1 MVGTDTPYIP
11 PPTPGSRG
19 DPFATPAPSMRQTDP
34 FEDSISRG
42 SGAPS
47 PGRMTPRYQPSDH
60 SIPLQQ
66 YGPGT
71 EYAAGRGSYS
81 DNPYKRVSTAWDPR
95 ISRGEIDPNDIADDG
110 DDGMMEPVSR
120 KRSVLGMRTQSSSV
134 SGGTAAGAAAG
145 GGILGTLGG
154 FVGKSNAS
162 GVGNRDP
169 SGQYGPVAKGASGE
183 GEGDVEKSEWL
194 TKQTSG
200 RKRLRW
206 IVGTLIVLALIGAI
220 VGGVIGGIKAKS
232 DDSKDKGPGST
243 GGGGESA
250 SEDDGRGDLD
260 KDSPEIRKLMGNPDL
275 HKVFPGMAYLPY
287 GAQYPECLKWPPS
300 QNNVTRDLAVLSQL
314 TDVIRLYGTD
324 CNQTEMVLHS
334 IDRLQ
339 LTDMKV
345 WLGVWLGDND
355 TTNDRQLQAMNSI
368 VDNSDRKSFAGV
380 VIGNEVLYREDL
392 TETELAKI
400 LGDVKKNFTAQK
412 IDLPIATSDLG
423 DKWTAALASE
433 VDIIMSNIHPFFSGT
448 TAEKAA
454 GWTWDFWKNKDAL
467 IATPADPKK
476 NIISEVGWPSGG
488 GNHCGAATCTSDTQG
503 SIAGIDEMNT
513 FMDNW
518 VCQSLANGTDY
529 FWYVLCLCFSL
540 SFSLCNL
547 FLPYWFL
554 REGGQR
560 NENQYTDRKRRFEAY
575 DQPWQKQ
582 FNKGDRN
589 WEDKWGLMGID
600 RVLKDG
606 LKIPDCGGKTISR

>member
-1 MVGTDTPYIP
+1 MLGTDTPYIP

-47 PGRMTPRYQPSDH
+47 PVRMTPRYQSSDH

-66 YGPGT
+66 YGPGA
-71 EYAAGRGSYS
+71 EYAAGRSSYS

-134 SGGTAAGAAAG
+134 SGRAVAGAAAAG

-154 FVGKSNAS
+154 LVGKSNAS
-162 GVGNRDP
+162 SAGNRDP
-169 SGQYGPVAKGASGE
+169 SGQYGPVAKGAPGE
-183 GEGDVEKSEWL
+183 GEGDIEKSEWL

-206 IVGTLIVLALIGAI
+206 IVGTLILLAVIGAI
-220 VGGVIGGIKAKS
+220 VGGVIGGIKARS
-232 DDSKDKGPGST
+232 HDSKDKDSGST
-243 GGGGESA
+243 RGGGESA

-260 KDSPEIRKLMGNPDL
+260 KDSPEIKKLMNNPDL
-275 HKVFPGMAYLPY
+275 HKVFPGMAYVPY

-345 WLGVWLGDND
+345 WLGVWLGKDD
-355 TTNDRQLQAMNSI
+355 TTNNRQLQAMNSI
-368 VDNSDRKSFAGV
+368 VEKNGTKSFAGV
-380 VIGNEVLYREDL
+380 VVGNEVLYREDL
-392 TETELAKI
+392 TEAELSKI
-400 LGDVKKNFTAQK
+400 LGDVKKNFTAQN

-423 DKWTAALASE
+423 DKWTTALASE

-448 TAEKAA
+448 TAGEAA
-454 GWTWDFWKNKDAL
+454 GWTWDFWKNKNAL

-488 GNHCGAATCTSDTQG
+488 GNDCGAATCTSDTQG
-503 SIAGIDEMNT
+503 SIAGIDEMNV
-513 FMDNW
+513 FMENW

-529 FWYVLCLCFSL
+529 FWYALSLLFS
-540 SFSLCNL
+540 NL
-547 FLPYWFL
+547 FLAGLSPP
-554 REGGQR
+554 RVGQD
-560 NENQYTDRKRRFEAY
+560 NEMKWSVLTDYRFEAY

-606 LKIPDCGGKTISR
+606 LKIPDCGGKTISA